1 MKCGEVPAVLRI
13 YFRRVNEMYSHYN
26 RAIIVDMVHAY
37 KHTCKHEQTNI
48 HTYILYILCSSKE
61 FCSGLV
67 YILQTKHVFHLENPK
82 SRMDHIKQCF
92 QTNLMEMF

>member
-37 KHTCKHEQTNI
+37 KHTCKHEQTSI
-48 HTYILYILCSSKE
+48 HTYILCSCVNPANIEVKSFVAVLCT
-61 FCSGLV
+61 
-67 YILQTKHVFHLENPK
+67 YY
-82 SRMDHIKQCF
+82 KQ
-92 QTNLMEMF
+92 NMFFI